1 MTAIQ
6 VFASLSLFVSGG
18 YLGYRLAMH
27 EVANR
32 KPADRVEP
40 TTKIT
45 LVTDPDG
52 TVRFSGSITA
62 IDFMD
67 AVHDMNPNERRI
79 FLSEPGAE
87 VSVYARTLYLLN
99 GLVMLYTRL
108 AKVRGR
114 RS

>member
-1 MTAIQ
+1 MSAIEI
-6 VFASLSLFVSGG
+6 FSAACLFGSGG
-18 YLGYRLAMH
+18 YLGYRMAMY

-32 KPADRVEP
+32 KPDDQADP

-45 LVTDPDG
+45 LVTDRDG
-52 TVRFSGSITA
+52 TVRFMGSITA
-62 IDFMD
+62 TDFMD
-67 AVHDMNPNERRI
+67 AVHDMDPRERRL
-79 FLSEPGAE
+79 FLTEPGAE

-108 AKVRGR
+108 AKIRNR